1 MVIFYSKVCGE
12 IFDELLSSIGDI
24 LPTEDLLVCKDTVE
38 LSREICRPGG
48 RKAIVVLLV
57 SGEDDFTDLLSIRD
71 QLWDVKIIL
80 IMYSSHPDTILQ
92 GHLLNPRFLSSC
104 DSNYRECVSVLK
116 RMINNTS
123 AGGSKPDKSMKKK
136 ILPAKER
143 SQEI

>member
-1 MVIFYSKVCGE
+1 MVIYYSKVCGE
-12 IFDELLSSIGDI
+12 IFNEILNCIGDI
-24 LPTEDLLVCKDTVE
+24 LPPEDLRVCTDTGE

-48 RKAIVVLLV
+48 RRAIVVLLV

-104 DSNYRECVSVLK
+104 DGNYRECVSVLE

-123 AGGSKPDKSMKKK
+123 AGGSKPEKSAEKK
-136 ILPAKER
+136 ILPSKGR